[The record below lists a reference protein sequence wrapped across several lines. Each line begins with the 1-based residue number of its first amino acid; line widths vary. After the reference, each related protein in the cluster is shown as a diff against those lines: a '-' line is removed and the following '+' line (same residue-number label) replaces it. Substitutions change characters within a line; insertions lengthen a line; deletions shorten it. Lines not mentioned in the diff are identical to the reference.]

1 MGTQRTR
8 EDSESGTGGA
18 GDRMK
23 TEELTKIEGEDTGLN
38 TQEWFT
44 KDTQVLK
51 KTKTGSG
58 ESQLDRW
65 GCNCKI
71 KQDLNK
77 PITQTVTLAFVRLT
91 SCQTI
96 GQNLTV
102 VSAAW
107 KSIGDLRSW
116 LFQTK
121 KEKLVITSAWFSW
134 LNISC
139 APGPNLALLTCP
151 LLNTSQP
158 RFARRQLRSPH
169 YLYNKSSST
178 RSTTVCVAL
187 LGPNSHWL

>member
-77 PITQTVTLAFVRLT
+77 PITQTVTLSFVRLT

-121 KEKLVITSAWFSW
+121 KRKACDHLCLVF
-134 LNISC
+134 
-139 APGPNLALLTCP
+139 LTEY
-151 LLNTSQP
+151 
-158 RFARRQLRSPH
+158 FLRSRSKPRLA
-169 YLYNKSSST
+169 YLPAAQHLAASLRPPTAPQPSLP
-178 RSTTVCVAL
+178 VQ
-187 LGPNSHWL
+187 